1 MYKLLY
7 ASRLADY
14 GLPAQAL
21 QYCEQIATVLLGQ
34 DMASH
39 PILAQQVMKVSL
51 ILPCILAGTRCRRKH
66 PWGFPWLGVLGSSE
80 HPPRVCC
87 LVCAEYS
94 EANASMQSLIPT
106 DLG

>member
-51 ILPCILAGTRCRRKH
+51 ILPCILGRDPVGSILEVSCG
-66 PWGFPWLGVLGSSE
+66 WGCLAALSSPPGFAAWCVLSTVKPM
-80 HPPRVCC
+80 PPC
-87 LVCAEYS
+87 
-94 EANASMQSLIPT
+94 SL
-106 DLG
+106 